1 MVGDVAQRSMDL
13 MPGETMVLSSH
24 PHWWYFWKYAA
35 SLVAILVLF
44 WLAQEVGWGWLSGG
58 LWWIAT
64 AALLVDLV
72 ATAFRFAQWQTT
84 RFAVTDRRVAYQ
96 SGLISRHGV
105 SIPINRVNNVNFH
118 QGAIARLLGNGNV
131 VIESAGETGESVFE
145 NIPHP
150 EHVRQVIFNQM
161 DVDENKDAARD
172 ADAIAQ
178 ALARTQPPTPGPA
191 ATSAPAASS
200 ADPQVRLQQLEQL
213 RAQDLITDAE
223 YQAKRAEIL
232 GNL

>member
-1 MVGDVAQRSMDL
+1 MDL

-35 SLVAILVLF
+35 SLVGILVVF
-44 WLAQEVGWGWLSGG
+44 WLAKAGPTFLDGFLT
-58 LWWIAT
+58 WIAT
-64 AALLVDLV
+64 VALLVDLV
-72 ATAFRFAQWQTT
+72 ATVFRFAQWQTT

-161 DVDENKDAARD
+161 DVDEDKDAARD

-178 ALARTQPPTPGPA
+178 ALAKTQTQPVTPAPAPTP
-191 ATSAPAASS
+191 APASTSS
-200 ADPQVRLQQLEQL
+200 TGQADPQVRLQQLEQL
-213 RAQDLITDAE
+213 RAQGLITDTE
-223 YQAKRAEIL
+223 FQTKRTEIL